1 MAWEVT
7 WEDLKSHVDSERAF
21 LDWVET
27 HYQLASK
34 AHVTPAVKVPGDV
47 LLNLTKV
54 YRETG
59 PQNPDA
65 EVAGTH
71 RARWNCD

>member
-7 WEDLKSHVDSERAF
+7 WEDLKSHVDRERAF
-21 LDWVET
+21 LDWIET
-27 HYQLASK
+27 HYELASK
-34 AHVTPAVKVPGDV
+34 AYETPAAKVPGNV
-47 LLNLTKV
+47 LLDLTKV

-59 PQNPDA
+59 PQDPDPA
-65 EVAGTH
+65 LAGTY

>member
-1 MAWEVT
+1 MAWDVT
-7 WEDLKSHVDSERAF
+7 WENLKSHVDSERAF

-27 HYQLASK
+27 HLELAEK
-34 AHVTPAVKVPGDV
+34 AHKMPTVTVPEDV
-47 LLNLTKV
+47 LEELTKV

-59 PQNPDA
+59 PQSP
-65 EVAGTH
+65 EKAGTH